1 MKSHLLT
8 YLNRN
13 HTVNCQ
19 IALRVE
25 TSLGFMNLYS
35 TLFNMAAVFI
45 SIEYVAPTFNMATE
59 YHESLMNIAAMLN
72 TEYMERIFIQAPCWI
87 FFLGFIR
94 RHVESVE
101 SVESKAVFIP
111 NEYDA
116 MLN

>member
-1 MKSHLLT
+1 
-8 YLNRN
+8 
-13 HTVNCQ
+13 
-19 IALRVE
+19 
-25 TSLGFMNLYS
+25 MNLYS

-87 FFLGFIR
+87 FFLGFIG
-94 RHVESVE
+94 RHVESIE
-101 SVESKAVFIP
+101 SVESKAVFIL